1 MKIKEAVLVCV
12 AVSGCVGGAEPATA
26 SKSQAVSGSIDSVK
40 LPTTFLQNA
49 NALHGEGALGD
60 HGHHAQFAHG
70 VPNVDSV
77 VNFTGS
83 FSTPGFDGAGNPQT
97 EWPYSMVGRDPSRNE
112 PTFFRA
118 PVVPISVELLDSTG
132 AVAVYN
138 GTPLRFS
145 AGPDTVDATVRS
157 PVFSPFSYNSGFGQF
172 TDQMMRTQ
180 FWDKFPHRPFSDF
193 YHDILL
199 PQVLPARTIQIPFG
213 SWYFFVNAQGVPEA
227 TVVDIDQFANQL
239 FPPAPGDTTTVLGS
253 LETNRQIATRD
264 ITTLLFKDVY
274 LYAGDIS
281 NCCILGFHS
290 YDSEPGDASNGNKER
305 RYVMNFSS
313 YISPNLFGFG
323 FQDVTA
329 FSHEMAELFADPF
342 VDNATPWWLSSD
354 PILGSG
360 LCQNNLETGDVIE
373 VLSTPTYP
381 TAMND
386 RTYHPSNEALL
397 PWFAM
402 QDHSTAKGG
411 AYSFPD
417 ETVLPALSPHP
428 LTVGCQPPTTT
439 TSTTTTAKTP

>member
-1 MKIKEAVLVCV
+1 MKFKEAVLGLVV
-12 AVSGCVGGAEPATA
+12 LGGCVGGGGDSPATA
-26 SKSQAVSGSIDSVK
+26 SKSQAVAGTIDSVK

-49 NALHGEGALGD
+49 TAIRGEGALGD
-60 HGHHAQFAHG
+60 HGHHRANASRG
-70 VPNVDSV
+70 VPGVDSV

-83 FSTPGFDGAGNPQT
+83 FSTPGFDSNGNPQSD
-97 EWPYSMVGRDPSRNE
+97 WPYSMVGRDPARNE

-118 PVVPISVELLDSTG
+118 PVVPISVELLDSSG
-132 AVAVYN
+132 AVAQYN
-138 GTPLRFS
+138 GTPLRFT

-157 PVFSPFSYNSGFGQF
+157 PVFSPFQYNSGFGQF

-180 FWDKFPHRPFSDF
+180 FWSSFNHHGWGDA
-193 YHDILL
+193 YHDVLL
-199 PQVLPARTIQIPFG
+199 PQILPSRTIQIPFG
-213 SWYFFVNAQGVPEA
+213 SWYFFTNAQGTPEA
-227 TVVDIDQFANQL
+227 TVVDIDAFANQL
-239 FPPAPGDTTTVLGS
+239 FPTTPTDTTTVLGS
-253 LETNRQIATRD
+253 LENNRQILTRD

-305 RYVMNFSS
+305 RYVMNYAS

-342 VDNATPWWLSSD
+342 IDNATPWWLSSD

-373 VLSTPTYP
+373 VLSQPVYP
-381 TAMND
+381 VAMND
-386 RTYHPSNEALL
+386 RTYHPSNEAML

-402 QDHSTAKGG
+402 QSPSAAKGG

-417 ETVLPALSPHP
+417 ETVLPNLSPHP
-428 LTVGCQPPTTT
+428 LGVNCQPPTTT
-439 TSTTTTAKTP
+439 P